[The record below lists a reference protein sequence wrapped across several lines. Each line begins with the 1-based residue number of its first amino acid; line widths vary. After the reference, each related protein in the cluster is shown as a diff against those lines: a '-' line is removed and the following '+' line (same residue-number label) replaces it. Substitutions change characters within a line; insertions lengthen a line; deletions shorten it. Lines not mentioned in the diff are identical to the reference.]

1 MAMKWYTIQAY
12 SNYENKVRLSLEE
25 RIKREGMED
34 KFGEILIPKEKVEE
48 TRDGKKRVSQRT
60 FYPGYIFVQMELTD
74 ETWHLVNGTPK
85 VSGFLGGRTP
95 TEVPPREILVITQQ
109 MEDGAAKPKPAVH
122 FQPGDHVR
130 VIEGPFANFTG
141 SIQEAAPDQQK
152 IRVLVSIF
160 GRETPV
166 TLDYGHVEKTV

>member
-74 ETWHLVNGTPK
+74 ETWHLV
-85 VSGFLGGRTP
+85 R
-95 TEVPPREILVITQQ
+95 
-109 MEDGAAKPKPAVH
+109 
-122 FQPGDHVR
+122 PGD
-130 VIEGPFANFTG
+130 G
-141 SIQEAAPDQQK
+141 SSNWAIAGIQQAA
-152 IRVLVSIF
+152 
-160 GRETPV
+160 
-166 TLDYGHVEKTV
+166 